1 MTSPGTG
8 GSDARAQA
16 RASADAAATDGFEL
30 PGAPD
35 AFERFWNAHR
45 MAYVS
50 KGTGQVKDEHTCPF
64 CAAPQRDDEHSLI
77 VHRGRTAYVVLNLY
91 PYNPGHLLVCP
102 YRHVPLY
109 TDTTTEEAAEM
120 AELTQTAMLALGQA
134 AGASGYNLGMNQG
147 AVAGAGIAAH
157 LHQHVVPRWTGD
169 GNFLPIIARTKNMSQ
184 TLGRPGRSSRTSG
197 TGPPGTTP
205 RARRPT
211 PVPRPSILARG
222 PETPPDAG
230 PSRARRHHPPV
241 HPGGPYAPAGRG
253 QSGHRDG
260 RRHTRREPGR
270 ARALPPGAPVLGH
283 ALHHRVRVLGPG
295 GRDHGARGR
304 VHRPLGRVPR
314 LHPGP
319 RAGRGRV
326 PRAVP
331 VGLRRRRRTR
341 GRRALRGLPGP
352 GHARLLRAR
361 QGGGPRLGR
370 ARGHRR
376 ARRTARG
383 HPRGRRPHRP
393 RSAPGRPGRHLGA
406 ARRSLLV
413 TVGQRMVAVRR
424 QARDDV

>member
-64 CAAPQRDDEHSLI
+64 CAAPQRDDEDSLI

-184 TLGRPGRSSRTSG
+184 TLGETREILAGVWDEAAADH
-197 TGPPGTTP
+197 
-205 RARRPT
+205 ARRQ
-211 PVPRPSILARG
+211 
-222 PETPPDAG
+222 ETN
-230 PSRARRHHPPV
+230 
-241 HPGGPYAPAGRG
+241 
-253 QSGHRDG
+253 
-260 RRHTRREPGR
+260 
-270 ARALPPGAPVLGH
+270 ARAA
-283 ALHHRVRVLGPG
+283 AE
-295 GRDHGARGR
+295 
-304 VHRPLGRVPR
+304 
-314 LHPGP
+314 
-319 RAGRGRV
+319 RAGRGDED
-326 PRAVP
+326 
-331 VGLRRRRRTR
+331 
-341 GRRALRGLPGP
+341 
-352 GHARLLRAR
+352 
-361 QGGGPRLGR
+361 
-370 ARGHRR
+370 
-376 ARRTARG
+376 
-383 HPRGRRPHRP
+383 RP
-393 RSAPGRPGRHLGA
+393 
-406 ARRSLLV
+406 
-413 TVGQRMVAVRR
+413 
-424 QARDDV
+424 